1 MRFYT
6 GQHKFYCGID
16 LHARSLYVCVVS
28 AQGEIL
34 VHRKIPAHPEPFL
47 KLIAPYREDVVVAV
61 ECMFAWYWIA
71 DVCAGETIPFVLGHA
86 LYMKAIHGAK
96 AKNDRID
103 SKKIAILLK
112 GGNIPQAYVYPPE
125 MRSTRDLLRRRNYL
139 RRKRAEL
146 LSHIEITNAQYNLP
160 LFDKKLTYRSN
171 RQGVAE
177 RFADPSVRLS
187 IEMDIDLI
195 DVYDQLLRE
204 IELYLTRTAKV
215 HDPQAYHLL
224 RTIPGC
230 GEILSLVLLYE
241 IHVIQRF
248 PRVQDLASYSRLVK
262 CSHESAGKRT
272 GTGGAK
278 IGNAHLKWAF
288 SELATLFLRG
298 NPKAQA
304 WLAKQERKH
313 GKGKGLT
320 ILAHKLARSVYFM
333 LKRGEAFDVNQFFA
347 K

>member
-1 MRFYT
+1 
-6 GQHKFYCGID
+6 
-16 LHARSLYVCVVS
+16 
-28 AQGEIL
+28 
-34 VHRKIPAHPEPFL
+34 
-47 KLIAPYREDVVVAV
+47 
-61 ECMFAWYWIA
+61 MFAWYWIA
-71 DVCAGETIPFVLGHA
+71 NVCAGETIPFVLGHA

-125 MRSTRDLLRRRNYL
+125 MRSTRDLLRRRNFL
-139 RRKRAEL
+139 MRQRAER

-160 LFDKKLTYRSN
+160 LFDKKLTYRAN

-177 RFADPSVRLS
+177 RFADPSVQIS

-304 WLAKQERKH
+304 WLANQERKH
-313 GKGKGLT
+313 GKGKALT